1 MVASSK
7 KEYSFVVDDDVDHDI
22 GVAAGFFFT
31 LLSFVALVESA
42 TSVLPLLLLLS
53 GSDVMYNIDDG
64 DDDTDDAKMS
74 IFD

>member
-7 KEYSFVVDDDVDHDI
+7 KEYSFVDVDDDGI

-42 TSVLPLLLLLS
+42 TSMLPSLLLP
-53 GSDVMYNIDDG
+53 GSDVMYNIDD
-64 DDDTDDAKMS
+64 TDDAKLS

>member
-7 KEYSFVVDDDVDHDI
+7 KEYSFVDVEDDDI

-42 TSVLPLLLLLS
+42 TSVLPSLLLLS
-53 GSDVMYNIDDG
+53 GSDVMYNIDD
-64 DDDTDDAKMS
+64 DDDDDAKFS

>member
-7 KEYSFVVDDDVDHDI
+7 KEYSFVDVDDDI

-42 TSVLPLLLLLS
+42 TSMLPLLLLLP
-53 GSDVMYNIDDG
+53 GSDVMYNIDD
-64 DDDTDDAKMS
+64 DDDDAKLS